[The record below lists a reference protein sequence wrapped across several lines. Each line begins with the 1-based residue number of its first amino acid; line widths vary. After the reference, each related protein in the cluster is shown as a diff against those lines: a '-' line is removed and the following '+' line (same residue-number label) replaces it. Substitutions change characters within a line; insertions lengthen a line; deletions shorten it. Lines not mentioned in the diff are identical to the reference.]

1 MDKQI
6 ISNLKNAINNG
17 MSPGCSLVVLKNGE
31 EKINFFY
38 GCFSDRDKTK
48 ITSSTIFDLA
58 SITKLYTTA
67 VILRL
72 QESGK
77 ININD
82 KVAKYLPV
90 FLKSKL
96 TVLDLLTH
104 RANFELMLSK
114 IRGEYQERFGEEI
127 FNIKPP
133 AKASLEVHY
142 ENITFLF
149 LGRIAE
155 IICKKSLKKIFFD
168 FLNEFELKD
177 TNLGLKNQKSFISPP
192 TEIKG
197 KKVVQNL
204 THDESARLMGGI
216 AGNAGIFASAYDLAS
231 FGNLWLDGK
240 IVPKKNIEKVFT
252 DYSETGHRSQGLGWH
267 QDLYGYSTKNQKVY
281 LHQGYTGCLLAVH
294 LPSHTI
300 CAFNCNRTY
309 YGRDNIKHRKTM
321 KQLIDFISL

>member
-6 ISNLKNAINNG
+6 ISSLKNAINNG

-31 EKINFFY
+31 EKINFSY
-38 GCFSDRDKTK
+38 GCFSNQDKIK
-48 ITSSTIFDLA
+48 ITSSTIFDVA
-58 SITKLYTTA
+58 SVTKLYTTA

-77 ININD
+77 INID
-82 KVAKYLPV
+82 DRVAKYLSA
-90 FLKSKL
+90 FSKSKL

-104 RANFELMLSK
+104 RANFGIMLSEY
-114 IRGEYQERFGEEI
+114 RGKYQERFGEEI

-133 AKASLEVHY
+133 TQASLEVHY

-155 IICKKSLKKIFFD
+155 IICKKFLKEIFFD
-168 FLNEFELKD
+168 FFNEFGLKD
-177 TNLGLKNQKSFISPP
+177 TNLGLKNQKTFISPP
-192 TEIKG
+192 TEIKENEIV
-197 KKVVQNL
+197 KNL
-204 THDESARLMGGI
+204 THDESARFMGGI

-240 IVPKKNIEKVFT
+240 IVPKKYIEKIFT
-252 DYSETGHRSQGLGWH
+252 DYSKAGYRPQGLGWH

-294 LPSHTI
+294 LPSDTI

-309 YGRDNIKHRKTM
+309 YGRDNIKHRKIM